1 MPTPLRVLALA
12 LLAAAVLS
20 PSSRADGGPSPG
32 ISLGGK
38 VIADSHGVTYA
49 AQPAGNRSYL
59 VVRNRAG
66 RAVRT
71 RTFDAV
77 YGLPR
82 VTFGNNT
89 VGGLSRDGRTLVVAQ
104 PELGGGLAAES
115 RLLVLD

>member
-1 MPTPLRVLALA
+1 MRTPLRALALA

-20 PSSRADGGPSPG
+20 PSARPDGGPSPG

-38 VIADSHGVTYA
+38 GIADSQGVTYV
-49 AQPAGNRSYL
+49 AQPAGNHSYL

-66 RAVRT
+66 RAVLT
-71 RTFDAV
+71 RTFEAV

-115 RLLVLD
+115 RL